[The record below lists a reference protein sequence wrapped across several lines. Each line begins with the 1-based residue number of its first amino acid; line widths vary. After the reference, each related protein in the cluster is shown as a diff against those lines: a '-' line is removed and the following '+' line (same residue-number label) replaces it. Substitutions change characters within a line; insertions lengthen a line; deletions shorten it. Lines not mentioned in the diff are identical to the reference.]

1 MDFCGNILL
10 IKYMITIGSVLSI
23 NESILFNILL
33 VIGIAKIP
41 LSDLAKGLSISGVF
55 EIKSA
60 IGAFGGQG
68 LVFRWVPTSET
79 AAVAPRA
86 SVVASGAGANY
97 DHYIPSGNYRRFV
110 VPKESAGKTAGN
122 VGSING
128 LFNRVA
134 VINAGPTAASVLYM
148 EY

>member
-1 MDFCGNILL
+1 MAN
-10 IKYMITIGSVLSI
+10 Y
-23 NESILFNILL
+23 
-33 VIGIAKIP
+33 AKIIP
-41 LSDLAKGLSISGVF
+41 RDTSGVAMDGYPAASRANVTRMS
-55 EIKSA
+55 ENCVASSVVTLHHDTSTLE